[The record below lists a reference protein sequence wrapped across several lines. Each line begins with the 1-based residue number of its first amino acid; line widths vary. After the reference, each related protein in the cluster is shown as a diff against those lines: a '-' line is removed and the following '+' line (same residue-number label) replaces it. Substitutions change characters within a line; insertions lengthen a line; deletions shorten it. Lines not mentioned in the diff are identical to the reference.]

1 MALNDIVFIKG
12 QGGLGRPLTG
22 EDFISALVFY
32 TADGNLPSGWTTS
45 KRIKLISSLQEA
57 EAAGIKSDYS
67 DATAATATYLIT
79 TKGNTGDTI
88 QFKYTDATGKVR
100 DLGTYTVVTG
110 DNSIALQGAAIA
122 SLINSGTLTHGC
134 SAVFATATLTIT
146 LPKSEG
152 IYPNTGTPVAVV
164 TTGAFA
170 GTLTQAVVSGVAS
183 KQAVWHYH
191 IAEYFRLQPKGSLY
205 VAFYAVPASYTF
217 AEIATIQAFSG
228 GKIRQFGIFKDSAA
242 FATADLTAIQAVCDN
257 LDTIHQPVSSVLYG
271 ANMASVSDLTTL
283 TDLNTLNAP
292 KASAVISQDGAG
304 LGAFLYVTTG
314 KSVTT
319 LGALLGAVSLSKVSE
334 DIAWPEK
341 FNISDGTE
349 CDTPAF
355 ANGTLVANVSQS
367 LLNTLDD
374 RRYIFLIKYVGLA
387 GSYFNDS
394 HTAVVVSSDYAYIEN
409 NRTIDKAIRGVYS
422 SLIRYINGP
431 ITLNSDGTLKDTTV
445 AFYESQGSINL
456 DQMVRDT
463 ELSAFS
469 VVVDPAQN
477 VLSTGI
483 VVVSIKLVPIGVAR
497 QITVNIGFTTKI

>member
-1 MALNDIVFIKG
+1 MALNDIVFVKG

-32 TADGNLPSGWTTS
+32 TANGSLPTGWTTAN
-45 KRIKLISSLQEA
+45 RVKLISSLQEA
-57 EAAGIKSDYS
+57 ENAGIKSDYS
-67 DATAATATYLIT
+67 DATAATFTYLIT

-88 QFKYTDATGKVR
+88 QFKYTDAAGKVR

-122 SLINSGTLTHGC
+122 AVINAGTLTHGC
-134 SAVFATATLTIT
+134 TADFTTATLTVT

-152 IYPNTGTPVAVV
+152 IYPNTGTPAAVV
-164 TTGAFA
+164 LTGAFA

-205 VAFYAVPASYTF
+205 VGFFAVPASYTF
-217 AEIATIQAFSG
+217 SEIATVQNFAN
-228 GKIRQFGIFKDSAA
+228 GKIRQVGVFKDSAA
-242 FATADLTAIQAVCDN
+242 FATGDLTAIQAVCDG
-257 LDTIHQPVSSVLYG
+257 LDAIHKPVSSVLYG
-271 ANMASVSDLTTL
+271 ANLAATSDLTTL
-283 TDLNTLNAP
+283 TDLNTLSAP
-292 KASAVISQDGAG
+292 KVSAVISQDGAG

-319 LGALLGAVSLSKVSE
+319 LGATLGAVSLAKVSE
-334 DIAWPEK
+334 DIGWPEK
-341 FNISDGTE
+341 FNISNGVE
-349 CDTPAF
+349 CDTIAF
-355 ANGTLVANVSQS
+355 ANGTLVSTVSQS

-374 RRYIFLIKYVGLA
+374 RRYIFLVKYVGLA

-394 HTAVVVSSDYAYIEN
+394 HTAVLVSSDYAYIEN

-422 SLIRYINGP
+422 SLISYINGP
-431 ITLNSDGTLKDTTV
+431 IVLNADGTLKDTTV
-445 AFYESQGSINL
+445 AFYESQASVNL

-469 VVVDPAQN
+469 AVVDPTQN

-483 VVVSIKLVPIGVAR
+483 VIVTVKLVPIGVAR
-497 QITVNIGFTTKI
+497 QITVNIGFTTKL